1 MYVGM
6 LFNLG
11 LCGGREGGEGVL
23 FIFFSFLG
31 TLFFFLFL
39 FVLNIVN
46 FYLLICMFF

>member
-1 MYVGM
+1 MYVGTS
-6 LFNLG
+6 FDSG

-31 TLFFFLFL
+31 MLFFFLFL
-39 FVLNIVN
+39 FVLIIVN